1 MGDMWEVICESRG
14 EEAFADWVIR
24 LVSQGEAYR
33 SFSSSPDV
41 QFMSRD
47 AVMTLY
53 ELLQPLQISAQIDQQ
68 GFLDMLQQN
77 AEDLDDWVPVQVVLR
92 WAGKFIGFYANLF
105 RELGLE
111 PPKSGPEG
119 EATCPPIPTTCIVGH
134 VCRGAGH

>member
-77 AEDLDDWVPVQVVLR
+77 AEHLGLMSLLAEELDDWVPVQACEVVLR

-111 PPKSGPEG
+111 PPKSGP
-119 EATCPPIPTTCIVGH
+119 
-134 VCRGAGH
+134 